1 LEVEAMFWKKKNS
14 QVSEAPIPPIPPSA
28 PKTEA
33 EVLREA
39 TSSLAGALRSYSEA
53 AHKAAQ
59 PKADTEL
66 TKAYDTVAAAE
77 KLVKEGRIAYALGR
91 CLPEHVKYWPSWSK
105 RDDFKKYVG
114 FDAEKIEA
122 SSHEEQGTYR
132 TVKVTTIDFTFK
144 GTRYRLN
151 LRDKGMSAAPG
162 DPYRFGEIEVVAD
175 DKVVAKFGLIE
186 DISNEYSTWTFSD
199 VRALSVGPWMQ
210 DVLDMAA
217 QIDGSEQK
225 RRNEFHDDRARAAA
239 REIDLG

>member
-1 LEVEAMFWKKKNS
+1 MFWKKKNS
-14 QVSEAPIPPIPPSA
+14 QVPEAPTPPIPPSE

-39 TSSLAGALRSYSEA
+39 ADYLSGALRTYSEA

-59 PKADTEL
+59 SKADIEL
-66 TKAYDTVAAAE
+66 TKAYNSVAAAE
-77 KLVKEGRIAYALGR
+77 KLVKEGYLAYALGR
-91 CLPEHVKYWPSWSK
+91 CLPEHVKHWPSWSK

-122 SSHEEQGTYR
+122 SSREEQGTYR
-132 TVKVTTIDFTFK
+132 SVKVSTIDFTFR

-151 LRDKGMSAAPG
+151 LRDEGMSAAPG
-162 DPYRFGEIEVVAD
+162 DPYCFGEVELLAD
-175 DKVVAKFGLIE
+175 EKVVAKFGLI
-186 DISNEYSTWTFSD
+186 DDVSKEYSTWSFAD

-217 QIDGSEQK
+217 QVEGSKQK
-225 RRNEFHDDRARAAA
+225 KRNELQDNRAKLAASK
-239 REIDLG
+239 IDLG